1 MKMISMS
8 DSSSSEEEDSR
19 ELQRLKDA
27 AVTLESDGDLHAS
40 PKVPTNVSV
49 LNEEANSSKVSQSS
63 SRPSLRPKQ
72 TYSVDSS
79 ELKMT
84 PGFKTHVAKK
94 LSDILDKELEFSES
108 VVEKSSENNSSD
120 SGIRLLSS
128 SKNFLT
134 MAPNAEIPKQKID
147 PNLEIQRISKWN
159 PVWKPKS
166 RTKHKT
172 STSDKH
178 VSSNGCKRVNP
189 NSNKQTDS
197 SSDKNITSTSDSSDD
212 ERLAEAAVSFWD
224 IKKKD
229 ELISSFAISSAPILI
244 IQADKN
250 KTNVKDGLKSDVEVE
265 AKANG
270 SSIKKKKKKHKKEKK
285 ENEESEEESRRKK
298 KKKKEFCSF
307 ENNQSL

>member
-8 DSSSSEEEDSR
+8 DSSSSEEEDSL

-147 PNLEIQRISKWN
+147 PNWN

-212 ERLAEAAVSFWD
+212 ERLAEAAVSFRD